1 MLLHRRTE
9 SRHDRSSLG
18 STNVAEARASGQS
31 VTEYAVAEICSGR
44 YADGETEAMAAG
56 HLHAELTWPDLAL
69 WTVLDDPWML
79 HDLGERDAVL
89 RVVSQE
95 LRRTMSTASF

>member
-1 MLLHRRTE
+1 MTR
-9 SRHDRSSLG
+9 
-18 STNVAEARASGQS
+18 
-31 VTEYAVAEICSGR
+31 YAVAEVCSGR

-56 HLHAELTWPDLAL
+56 HLHAQLTWPDLAL

-95 LRRTMSTASF
+95 LRRTMSTASFWVYGYEQETYL